1 MIKKNNFKS
10 VYSMA
15 NSLYGVSM
23 DENSFEDLALVGW
36 DLIGNKQTKLYRYK
50 TSTENCR
57 VQLPCNVELIEAV
70 YAGIPDANISSN
82 ISFTG
87 NISNQYYE
95 DINEQFKTKHHSL
108 YGSNSLVHYRI
119 EGDELVFDNDYNNIV
134 ILYYGIIMDDDG
146 LPYLNDKEVHAIALY
161 CAYADL
167 YKKSLVL
174 RDGNTFQLASALKS
188 DWLRAC
194 NSARVRSMTQNEMDD
209 ILDVKTRWDRKV
221 YGKSF
226 KPVL

>member
-108 YGSNSLVHYRI
+108 YNSNSLVHYRI

-188 DWLRAC
+188 D
-194 NSARVRSMTQNEMDD
+194 
-209 ILDVKTRWDRKV
+209 
-221 YGKSF
+221 
-226 KPVL
+226 

>member
-15 NSLYGVSM
+15 NSLYGINM

-50 TSTENCR
+50 TNTENCR

-87 NISNQYYE
+87 NINNQYYE
-95 DINEQFKTKHHSL
+95 DLNEQFKTKHHSL
-108 YGSNSLVHYRI
+108 YDSNSLVHYRI
-119 EGDELVFDNDYNNIV
+119 EGDELVFDNDYNNVV

-174 RDGNTFQLASALKS
+174 RDSNTFQLASALKS

>member
-1 MIKKNNFKS
+1 
-10 VYSMA
+10 
-15 NSLYGVSM
+15 M

-108 YGSNSLVHYRI
+108 YNSNSLVHYRI